1 MHATVLLQLTAMD
14 CISVLCTTLCFAL
27 LGCRA
32 GCVLYCRA
40 QCWGAG
46 CVIFNLLW
54 CSVFVFVFANVF
66 VFVFANVFVDV
77 FANVFVF
84 VFANVF
90 VDVFTNV
97 FVFAMYF
104 HVYLHCISAAV
115 LGLLAAWCIIYWWCS
130 CFFVV
135 DKWSR
140 DGIVHHP
147 SDHSTSLSTSSLPP
161 SSSMSTSSLSTP
173 PLVSSSSAL

>member
-46 CVIFNLLW
+46 CVIFNLLR
-54 CSVFVFVFANVF
+54 CSVFVF
-66 VFVFANVFVDV
+66 V